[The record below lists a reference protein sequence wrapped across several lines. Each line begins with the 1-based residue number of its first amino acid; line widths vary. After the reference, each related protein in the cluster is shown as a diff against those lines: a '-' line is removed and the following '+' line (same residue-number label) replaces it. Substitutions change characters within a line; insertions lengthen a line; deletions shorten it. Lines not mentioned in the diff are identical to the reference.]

1 MTKKEI
7 IDVIN
12 SVAPVLSIGTV
23 TGNTFAHEQGKIQQ
37 WEITANDTLTIT
49 GLSAGVPAVGL
60 VQMTQGT
67 GGGYLP
73 TLPGNSDD
81 VVYRLNEGDVN
92 ILGYLWDGTSIRWD
106 SSYKVTVE
114 YPTGYETE
122 SIAFFSVN
130 TGLTDGEKTA
140 VNNLVIAMKAIG
152 WSKFNAVYP
161 MIGGSAATHKWNLI
175 NPVDS
180 DAAFRLTFTGGWTH
194 DANGAL
200 PNGTDGYANTHFEI
214 SGNTPPDP
222 PATNLADTTS
232 FHVGFYNRTATA
244 PGASDY
250 FLFGVQRSS
259 LSIGWDV
266 YNTDRFSIGM
276 GEAADTITVTGVAN
290 FDRLCLISRT
300 ANNSAKA
307 FRDAAQVGTTV
318 TNTYSEIIS
327 VSTPMFI
334 SALNSAGTAALFG
347 YQQCAFFSIGAGLSD
362 AEVTAF
368 NTAINDFQTALSRN
382 V

>member
-7 IDVIN
+7 IDLIN
-12 SVAPVLSIGTV
+12 SQLPALSLGTV

-37 WEITANDTLTIT
+37 WTITSNATLTVT
-49 GLSAGVPAVGL
+49 ALEAGVPAVGI

-67 GGGYLP
+67 GGNFIP
-73 TLPGNSDD
+73 SLPGNSDD
-81 VVYRLNEGDVN
+81 VVYRLEEGEVN

-106 SSYKVTVE
+106 SAYKVTVT
-114 YPTGYETE
+114 YPNYQSE
-122 SIAFFSVN
+122 SNAFFAAN
-130 TGLTDGEKTA
+130 TGLSDEQKTA
-140 VNNLVIAMKAIG
+140 VNNLVIALKAIG
-152 WSKFNAVYP
+152 WSKFKAVYP
-161 MIGGSAATHKWNLI
+161 FIGGSASAHKWNLI
-175 NPVDS
+175 NPADT
-180 DAAFRLTFTGGWTH
+180 DAAFRLTFAGGWTH

-222 PATNLADTTS
+222 PDTDLDDIEN

-250 FLFGVQRSS
+250 FLFGVQRSG

-276 GEAADTITVTGVAN
+276 GEGADAVNVNPVTD
-290 FDRLCLISRT
+290 FDRLCIISRT

-307 FRDAAQVGTTV
+307 FRDATQVGTTV
-318 TNTYSEIIS
+318 TNTYNEIIS
-327 VSTPMFI
+327 VSTPMYI

-362 AEVTAF
+362 AEVTAL
-368 NTAINDFQTALSRN
+368 NTAVTNFQTELSRN